1 MKQKDKEQNIEKTTA
16 SAQAIFDAP
25 DIGLSRTDIALR
37 IIGFFAARAMPY
49 PMGAPFG
56 ISFLSSERR
65 FGIGAIIGCAA
76 TALGYAS
83 LFDIRLA
90 AKYICCSFAYLLF
103 LFVTDNRGRDL
114 SSAVAIGAASA
125 ISLLGGT
132 VELIVD
138 GVSLGLV
145 AKIICDCIITAIGGV
160 IFEKSSYILNGR
172 RRALFSMNTEERLC
186 LAATGIIVILGFKG
200 IRLLNFVSAANILC
214 LWTVSVFACAGGSCI
229 AAVCGICVGAVS
241 GLGGDILYAIAV
253 FAICGLFGG
262 VARGYGKYAV
272 ALVVSA
278 IAAAGAAYCAAN
290 GTSLFCYA
298 DIPLAAGLAAIM
310 PESSFGTLRRILG
323 IHSCAADN
331 MRCRDYIH
339 DRLGTAASSFRNLA
353 QTLFSLSEPSGT
365 EDIENASVLFDS
377 VADRVCRKCSVIGD
391 CWVKNYDGTYKG
403 LCKMLEVMRN
413 KGNVS
418 ENEVEDCF
426 NRRCL
431 HVRNMAREM
440 NSLYEIYRIN
450 NVWKD
455 KLNENRELAAQQLGS
470 VAQILDEISD
480 EVYED
485 KIDGNAEEEIRMRLA
500 SKGFDITELDVTIG
514 AKQRYFAY
522 IGAVVG
528 DNADSFRRC
537 AETALRIILGVKM
550 VMIGAVRGEDDE
562 LIMRFTQPEGYMIES
577 GMASDC
583 FSEENGDSSVTR
595 YLSEGKFAAALS
607 DGMGTGHRASRD
619 STATVRLLG
628 DFLEAG
634 FDRTVA
640 VRLVNSIMVMKS
652 ADEAFATIDMCVVD
666 LYSGETEFIKNG
678 AEPSYIKR
686 GSDVE
691 TIRSTTLP
699 VGVACD
705 MKVETFAHHLAPG
718 DIVVMVSDG
727 IASKTDGDWIMESIE
742 KSDPEMPAQELADRL
757 LDRANSVVET
767 DAADDMTVIVLKL
780 YARR

>member
-1 MKQKDKEQNIEKTTA
+1 MKQKDKEQNIERINA
-16 SAQAIFDAP
+16 SAQAIFSTSEFN
-25 DIGLSRTDIALR
+25 LSRTDIILR
-37 IIGFFAARAMPY
+37 LIGFFIARATPY

-56 ISFLSSERR
+56 TAFLSTERR
-65 FGIGAIIGCAA
+65 FGIGAFISCAA

-90 AKYICCSFAYLLF
+90 AKYICCSFAYVLF
-103 LFVTDNRGRDL
+103 LFVTDNRRQDL
-114 SSAVAIGAASA
+114 PSAAAIGAAA
-125 ISLLGGT
+125 VINLLGGAADM
-132 VELIVD
+132 IID
-138 GVSLGLV
+138 GISFGLV
-145 AKIICDCIITAIGGV
+145 LKLICDCAVTATGGI
-160 IFEKSSYILNGR
+160 IFEKTSYLLNGR
-172 RRALFSMNTEERLC
+172 RRALFSMNPGERLC
-186 LAATGIIVILGFKG
+186 LAATGIVIVFGFKG
-200 IRLLNFVSAANILC
+200 IRLWNLISAANILC
-214 LWTVSVFACAGGSCI
+214 LWTVSVFACAGGAGI
-229 AAVCGICVGAVS
+229 AAVCGICLGAAVG
-241 GLGGDILYAIAV
+241 LDTDILYAVSV
-253 FAICGLFGG
+253 FAISGLLGG
-262 VARGYGKYAV
+262 FIRSSGKYAV
-272 ALVVSA
+272 ALVISA
-278 IAAAGAAYCAAN
+278 AAAAGAAYCAAN
-290 GTSLFCYA
+290 GSALLCYA
-298 DIPLAAGLAAIM
+298 DIPLAAGLAVIT
-310 PESSFGTLRRILG
+310 PDSLSRTLRRILG
-323 IHSCAADN
+323 INNNAADN
-331 MRCRDYIH
+331 TRCRDYIH

-353 QTLFSLSEPSGT
+353 QTLFSLSDCSET
-365 EDIENASVLFDS
+365 EDTENAAVLFDS

-391 CWVKNYDGTYKG
+391 CWVKDYDGTFKG
-403 LCKMLEVMRN
+403 LCKILEIMQS

-418 ENEVEDCF
+418 ESEIENCF

-450 NVWKD
+450 SVWKD

-485 KIDGNAEEEIRMRLA
+485 KIDGNAEEEIRIRLA
-500 SKGFDITELDVTIG
+500 AKGFDITELDVTIG

-528 DNADSFRRC
+528 DDADSFRRY

-550 VMIGAVRGEDDE
+550 VMIGAVRGENDE

-577 GMASDC
+577 GTASDC
-583 FSEENGDSSVTR
+583 FSEESGDSCVTR

-619 STATVRLLG
+619 SAATVRLLG

-666 LYSGETEFIKNG
+666 LYSGEAEFIKNG

-686 GSDVE
+686 GFDVE
-691 TIRSTTLP
+691 TIRSAALP

-705 MKVETFAHHLAPG
+705 MKVEAFAHHLSPG

-727 IASKTDGDWIMESIE
+727 IASRTDGEWITESI
-742 KSDPEMPAQELADRL
+742 KNSDPDMPAQELADRL
-757 LDRANSVVET
+757 LDKAKSVTET
-767 DAADDMTVIVLKL
+767 DNADDMTVSVLKL
-780 YARR
+780 YAR